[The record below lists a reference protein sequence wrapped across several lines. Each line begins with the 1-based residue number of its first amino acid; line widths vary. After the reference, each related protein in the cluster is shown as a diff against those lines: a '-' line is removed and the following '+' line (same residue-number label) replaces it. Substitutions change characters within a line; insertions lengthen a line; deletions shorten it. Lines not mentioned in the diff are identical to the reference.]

1 MCSMTTKKM
10 NSPLLAGS
18 KAGSPIVG
26 SPASPALPIWQGLLN
41 GQEKEMLNTNAS
53 QSAMSPSNFFSTID
67 FALEIQVERARTL
80 EVLRARDAVIVRL
93 SEAYTK
99 LHEKTV
105 EVERLQDTLNRLLP
119 DSPTQSSAITSKIA
133 QERQQLADMQKTID
147 ALREEI
153 RVLKLAAEEQARAQP
168 PPKYEARLPLAPPAP
183 PIRRHSGSVL
193 SSGSGSGS
201 GSVTSTLLDTADDPK
216 VRLSPYMRPNYG

>member
-1 MCSMTTKKM
+1 MCSMATMKM

-18 KAGSPIVG
+18 KAGSPII
-26 SPASPALPIWQGLLN
+26 ASPAAPSPSIWQGLLN
-41 GQEKEMLNTNAS
+41 GQEKEMLNATS
-53 QSAMSPSNFFSTID
+53 PQSTSPSNFFSTID

-105 EVERLQDTLNRLLP
+105 EVDRLQDTLNRLLP

-133 QERQQLADMQKTID
+133 QERQQLVDMQKTIES
-147 ALREEI
+147 LREEI
-153 RVLKLAAEEQARAQP
+153 RALKLAAEEQARVQP

-183 PIRRHSGSVL
+183 PIRRHSGSAL
-193 SSGSGSGS
+193 SSGSGS

-216 VRLSPYMRPNYG
+216 

>member
-1 MCSMTTKKM
+1 MCSMTTKQM

-26 SPASPALPIWQGLLN
+26 SPASPALPLWQGLLN
-41 GQEKEMLNTNAS
+41 GQEKEMLNTNAA
-53 QSAMSPSNFFSTID
+53 QLTTSPSNFSTID

-93 SEAYTK
+93 SEAYTR

-153 RVLKLAAEEQARAQP
+153 RVLKLAAEEQSRAQP

-193 SSGSGSGS
+193 SSGPGSGS

-216 VRLSPYMRPNYG
+216 VRLSPYMRASFG